1 MTKNEAQNRVIFF
14 ELFLVVIVSVGLI
27 WSCSKNPGEP
37 EPIPEPVPAPCDTVF
52 VDVPFP
58 VPFVCD
64 TLDITVQFTVV
75 KDRSAPNHY
84 VIKRGG
90 YPDEP
95 VSVVETSP
103 TPVPFVFTRVFENY
117 LGEAFSIE
125 KVSGSLAEALG
136 IAVVKLECAE

>member
-1 MTKNEAQNRVIFF
+1 MKKVNMFWPIVFIV
-14 ELFLVVIVSVGLI
+14 LYIVSGIV
-27 WSCSKNPGEP
+27 CSRAPVEP
-37 EPIPEPVPAPCDTVF
+37 DPIPEPAPCDTVF

-95 VSVVETSP
+95 VSVTETSP

>member
-1 MTKNEAQNRVIFF
+1 MRSEVKKLISLLVLVI
-14 ELFLVVIVSVGLI
+14 LSSVSI
-27 WSCSKNPGEP
+27 WLSCSKNPGEP
-37 EPIPEPVPAPCDTVF
+37 EPIPEPAPCDTVF
-52 VDVPFP
+52 VDIPFP

-95 VSVVETSP
+95 VSVTETSP